1 MLKTIAKFNCVAFR
15 PQLSQGQ
22 DGPGFRGL
30 SAWPLFKGTGH
41 TPCLYA
47 SLAQV
52 ALAWT
57 RGPPVGM
64 VTRKAAGAS
73 WEGHAHVKKE
83 GPGPGRRPNSVPAA
97 RPEAVPT
104 LGPTGGSSLPDG
116 SLHLHD
122 RKSHALADNSKEA
135 LSRLVWLSEETRLP
149 PPTPRATCPHPPPG
163 EDARPQGR
171 LGCHLLYDAA
181 S

>member
-1 MLKTIAKFNCVAFR
+1 M
-15 PQLSQGQ
+15 
-22 DGPGFRGL
+22 
-30 SAWPLFKGTGH
+30 
-41 TPCLYA
+41 
-47 SLAQV
+47 
-52 ALAWT
+52 
-57 RGPPVGM
+57 
-64 VTRKAAGAS
+64 
-73 WEGHAHVKKE
+73 KKE

-135 LSRLVWLSEETRLP
+135 SSRLVWLSEETRLP

-163 EDARPQGR
+163 EDTRPQGR
-171 LGCHLLYDAA
+171 LGCHPFTTLPPNPLTEVTAPRRIKRCLSVCPLGEPANPLTQLRLLGATCAA
-181 S
+181 AAQATVISSPRSNPHDPAGWRP